1 MIQRCSSK
9 RNGEQR
15 YQYLVIGSDK
25 YCFVKNHSKANNK
38 YKQDELIQ
46 MLDFLIDNI
55 FVLFGG
61 QVFQQTIDIPMGTIC
76 ASLFA
81 NLFLYAYD
89 ADFLS
94 LSNSWFS
101 DYLHHIYA
109 MSLKLRILLILK
121 SLLLSFAFTLVEV
134 IATKFLRLSSQSGW
148 PLRNIHT
155 SNNNGSFYLFT

>member
-1 MIQRCSSK
+1 LIQRCSSK

-76 ASLFA
+76 ALLFA

-89 ADFLS
+89 ADFLQG
-94 LSNSWFS
+94 LSRRKIE
-101 DYLHHIYA
+101 Y
-109 MSLKLRILLILK
+109 
-121 SLLLSFAFTLVEV
+121 
-134 IATKFLRLSSQSGW
+134 
-148 PLRNIHT
+148 
-155 SNNNGSFYLFT
+155 